1 MNSKADF
8 HLSPLVRVIHVTGLQ
23 EEQQPGVDPR
33 KGARGREREGGRQV
47 ARGRERERGGRGP
60 EAGVDKGEA

>member
-8 HLSPLVRVIHVTGLQ
+8 HHSPLVRVITGLQ

-47 ARGRERERGGRGP
+47 ARGRERGRGGRGP